1 MFSLCSLNKI
11 LKEINVSKKFQD
23 KVIIALK
30 SEELEGKI
38 ATYVMVFNLDDGK
51 IYYPETKIGD
61 LKFEGIE
68 FV

>member
-1 MFSLCSLNKI
+1 VNL
-11 LKEINVSKKFQD
+11 Q
-23 KVIIALK
+23 VIIALK

-38 ATYVMVFNLDDGK
+38 ATYVMVFNVDGT

>member
-1 MFSLCSLNKI
+1 MFVKFTPGLNSCDVN
-11 LKEINVSKKFQD
+11 LQ
-23 KVIIALK
+23 VIIALK

-38 ATYVMVFNLDDGK
+38 ATYVMVFNVDGT